1 MANPQ
6 TKFGVNIHQVPLGII
21 CNAHGL
27 SGLVNGTSLAGSL
40 RANPSTKGI
49 RKVFTSRI
57 FIHPTAQAKLNQEFG
72 IMKDEWKNIYY
83 LPYRCSMEVSM
94 RIVQYKINMD
104 CLMTN
109 VKLSKIKIINSDA
122 CSFCSKFPETMKHL
136 FFHCKY
142 TQPIWKQFENWWK
155 GLSQEETTLNF
166 KSILFGQNTDQPDLL
181 FNLCILLTKKMIFR
195 SRFNQQRPNFHS
207 VVNLVKFNFELE
219 RKIATSSN
227 TMHN

>member
-1 MANPQ
+1 MLCAEGTFILYNYFSFIYS
-6 TKFGVNIHQVPLGII
+6 KFKP
-21 CNAHGL
+21 
-27 SGLVNGTSLAGSL
+27 
-40 RANPSTKGI
+40 
-49 RKVFTSRI
+49 SRI
-57 FIHPTAQAKLNQEFG
+57 FIHPTAQTKFNQEFG

-136 FFHCKY
+136 FFYCKY

-181 FNLCILLTKKMIFR
+181 LNLCILLTQKMISEAGLINRGLTFI
-195 SRFNQQRPNFHS
+195 
-207 VVNLVKFNFELE
+207 LLL
-219 RKIATSSN
+219 I
-227 TMHN
+227 